1 MADNQE
7 LELQAGAETAAQPKR
22 RGRSPK
28 AAKPQGVAP
37 EVEAGE
43 EAVDYRH
50 KAKRKN
56 NPLAGLAAQ
65 NRVAEPPKIT
75 YAYNPHLPPVLCFD
89 ASGEPDQIQ
98 ELLAL
103 AQKRPLNNDEVK
115 ALQEAFCHHQP
126 WLEWSGKR
134 EKKGFQVD
142 PVALHIHERVST
154 QAILRA
160 VQRQDIQRSLF
171 ADPEMDA
178 KAAVEFY
185 QHDVDWANRLILGDS
200 LQVMTSLARREN
212 QAGQVQ
218 MVYMDP
224 PYGIRFGSNFQPEV
238 GNREV
243 KDKESD
249 LTREIEMVK
258 AYRDTWT
265 LGVHSYLGYLRD
277 RMFLIKE
284 LLSDTGS
291 VFIQISDENLHRVRS
306 LMDEVYGPH
315 NFCSMIIFSK
325 TGLQASKILPSVCDY
340 ILWYAKDKTKVKYNK
355 LTVPKCP
362 GEEGATGY
370 TFVYDTDNGS
380 WRSITKEEKENFE
393 KMPSNLKVF
402 DGTPLVSDGSSD
414 EGSKP
419 FECFGREWKVAS
431 NNHWKT
437 NQEGLNRLFNADR
450 IVQIGNRIEYR
461 MLLDDFGQTPRSN
474 VWLGLGERGFTGDK
488 LYVVQTAAEAIT
500 RCILMATEP
509 GDLVL
514 DPTCGSGTT
523 AFASEQTGRRWI
535 TCDTSRVAI
544 AIARQRLAVSTF
556 EYYQLRD
563 SAKGPSGGLK
573 YRSVPHVQLNKIAR
587 NNGLDSIFSKHQP
600 LLDKALGELNIVLE
614 RVPNALK
621 KELASKLIQKE
632 KSEGKRAITEADRRR
647 WVLPDTK
654 WEHWQV
660 PFDADQSWPDPL
672 KAALEVYRAAWR
684 LKMGEVNDCVAAS
697 TAHEELVD
705 QPVVVKGITR
715 VSGPF
720 TVEAVMPPVENMSV
734 EPESPIGGAP
744 AECLDTFGGD
754 FGGEPQ
760 NAAAFLDQVLGLLRT
775 SGVDFLGNKHVG
787 FTRLDAISGSVLHA
801 EGEWTLPD
809 GTPRKVAVSIG
820 PRIGNVGDLQVEQAL
835 RQANRKGFDDLLFAG
850 FGFDAVAQAVIQEH
864 AEDMEGVQTHPFLI
878 RPDVVMGDLLKNT
891 AASQLFTAMGLPR
904 TKLERLP
911 DEEFRVSMEGVDIY
925 DPVTNALIPT
935 GAGKVAAWFVDADYD
950 GRCFCIT
957 QAFFP
962 DKGAWDKLAKALK
975 SSLDEARM
983 EAFSGTVSLPFK
995 AGKHQRVAIKVIDPR
1010 GNEVMAVHRLV

>member
-1 MADNQE
+1 MAETQE
-7 LELQAGAETAAQPKR
+7 FELQTGAETSAQPKR
-22 RGRSPK
+22 RGRPPK

-37 EVEAGE
+37 EIEAGE

-75 YAYNPHLPPVLCFD
+75 YAYNPHLPPVLRFD
-89 ASGEPDQIQ
+89 ATGEADKIQ

-103 AQKRPLNNDEVK
+103 AQQRPLNPEEAK
-115 ALQEAFCHHQP
+115 TLQEAFSHHQP

-212 QAGQVQ
+212 LAGQVQ
-218 MVYMDP
+218 MIYMDP
-224 PYGIRFGSNFQPEV
+224 PYGIKFGSNFQPEIGKRDV
-238 GNREV
+238 QDR
-243 KDKESD
+243 DQD
-249 LTREIEMVK
+249 LTREPEMVK
-258 AYRDTWT
+258 AYRDTWA
-265 LGVHSYLGYLRD
+265 LGVHSYLSYIRD
-277 RMFLIKE
+277 RLYVCKE
-284 LLSDTGS
+284 LLSDEGS
-291 VFIQISDENLHRVRS
+291 IFVQISDENYHRIRS
-306 LMDEVYGPH
+306 VMDEVFGPE
-315 NFCSMIIFSK
+315 NFLISI
-325 TGLQASKILPSVCDY
+325 VV
-340 ILWYAKDKTKVKYNK
+340 KTKGSQKGGKFDPINMYIIWYVKNYEMAKINK
-355 LTVPKCP
+355 LFVPRILNDINDDPEDSLMLGDLTNGGFRKTTSVPFEFQNKVWKP
-362 GEEGATGY
+362 GSGRCWSVNLEGMNRIAHCDRIQPTKNQIRFKKYIDDFPLIPLTNLWTDTGGASDK
-370 TFVYDTDNGS
+370 VYAVQT
-380 WRSITKEEKENFE
+380 
-393 KMPSNLKVF
+393 PLKVI
-402 DGTPLVSDGSSD
+402 
-414 EGSKP
+414 
-419 FECFGREWKVAS
+419 
-431 NNHWKT
+431 
-437 NQEGLNRLFNADR
+437 Q
-450 IVQIGNRIEYR
+450 
-461 MLLDDFGQTPRSN
+461 
-474 VWLGLGERGFTGDK
+474 
-488 LYVVQTAAEAIT
+488 
-500 RCILMATEP
+500 RCMLMATSP

-523 AFASEQTGRRWI
+523 AMVAEQWGRRWI
-535 TCDTSRVAI
+535 TCDSSRVAL
-544 AIARQRLAVSTF
+544 AIARKRILSAKF
-556 EYYQLRD
+556 DYYQLQNPEI
-563 SAKGPSGGLK
+563 GPLSGFK
-573 YRSVPHVQLNKIAR
+573 YKTVPHITIKSIAQNSYLDQIFKKHKNAIETALEALNK
-587 NNGLDSIFSKHQP
+587 
-600 LLDKALGELNIVLE
+600 ALENVS
-614 RVPNALK
+614 NH
-621 KELASKLIQKE
+621 E
-632 KSEGKRAITEADRRR
+632 KSELLKKISHKEKAEGKKAITEADRRR
-647 WVLPDTK
+647 WVLPGRK
-654 WEHWQV
+654 WEHWEV
-660 PFDADQSWPDPL
+660 PFDTDPDWPEPL
-672 KAALEVYRAAWR
+672 KKALEDYRTAWR
-684 LKMGEVNDCVAAS
+684 AKMDEVNACIAAN
-697 TAHEELVD
+697 AEQEELVD

-720 TVEAVMPPVENMSV
+720 TVEAVMPPVESMAV

-744 AECLDTFGGD
+744 EDPLDTFGEGTAI
-754 FGGEPQ
+754 EPQ
-760 NAAAFLDQVLGLLRT
+760 NAAAFQDQVLGLLRT
-775 SGVDFLGNKHVG
+775 GGVDFLGNKHVD
-787 FTRLDAISGSVLHA
+787 FTRLDAIPGSVLHA

-820 PRIGNVGDLQVEQAL
+820 PRVGNVGDLQVEQAL

-864 AEDMEGVQTHPFLI
+864 AEDLEGVQTHLFLI

-904 TKLERLP
+904 TKLEKLP
-911 DEEFRVSMEGVDIY
+911 GEEFRVGMEGVDIY
-925 DPVTNALIPT
+925 DPVINALIPT
-935 GAGKVAAWFVDADYD
+935 GADKVAAWFVDSDYD

-962 DKGAWDKLAKALK
+962 DKSAWDKLAKALK
-975 SSLDEARM
+975 STVDQDRM